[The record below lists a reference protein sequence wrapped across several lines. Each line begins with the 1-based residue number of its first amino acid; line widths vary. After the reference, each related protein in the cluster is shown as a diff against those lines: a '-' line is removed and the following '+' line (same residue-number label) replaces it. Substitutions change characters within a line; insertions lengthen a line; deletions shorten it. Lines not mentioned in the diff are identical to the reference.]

1 MSDIKNLN
9 FPDDLLYTKDHEWIK
24 KTNGNYKMG
33 VTDFAQDQLGDVVY
47 VELPEKGKAYKMGD
61 ELCSVESVKAVSE
74 IYMPVSGKVFN
85 VNEKL
90 KDSPELINSDPYN
103 EGFICEIEVTDENEL
118 SKLLNKDKYVEMIKG
133 QIE

>member
-1 MSDIKNLN
+1 MGDIKNLN
-9 FPDDLLYTKDHEWIK
+9 FPEDLQYSRDHEWIK

-33 VTDFAQDQLGDVVY
+33 ITDFAQDQLGDVVY
-47 VELPEKGKAYKMGD
+47 VELPEIGKSYKMGD

-74 IYMPVSGKVFN
+74 IYMPVSGRILS

-90 KDSPELINSDPYN
+90 KDSPELINKDPYN
-103 EGFICEIEVTDENEL
+103 EGFICELEVTDESEL

>member
-24 KTNGNYKMG
+24 KTNVNYKMG
-33 VTDFAQDQLGDVVY
+33 ITDFAQDQLGDVVY
-47 VELPEKGKAYKMGD
+47 VELPEIGKTYKMGD
-61 ELCSVESVKAVSE
+61 ELCSVESVKAVSD
-74 IYMPVSGKVFN
+74 IYMPVSGKVVN

-90 KDSPELINSDPYN
+90 KDTPELINNDSYN
-103 EGFICEIEVTDENEL
+103 VGFICEIEAIDENEL

>member
-47 VELPEKGKAYKMGD
+47 VELPEKGNAYKMGD

>member
-74 IYMPVSGKVFN
+74 IYMPVIGKVFN